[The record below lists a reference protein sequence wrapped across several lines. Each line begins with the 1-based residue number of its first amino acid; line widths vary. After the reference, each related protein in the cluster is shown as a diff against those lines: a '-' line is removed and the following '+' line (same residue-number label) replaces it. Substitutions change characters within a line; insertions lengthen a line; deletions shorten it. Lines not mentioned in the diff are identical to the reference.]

1 MDNSSDFVKKR
12 APTLYGIIVFKIG
25 KGVLFVGL
33 ALFLYC
39 MSDNNLPQEWSKF
52 INQHWMQHVLNLLRV
67 HPANK
72 FFTHIAEWAARITQ
86 AHMLTAAVGTLC
98 YGVLA
103 LVEGI
108 GMAFRGSWAG
118 WLAISESGFFI
129 PIEIYEL
136 TRPGKSSWFLFG
148 ILVTNIFIV
157 WYLVKYRH
165 RLFKHHFHH
174 HTDSPAKST
183 PSH

>member
-1 MDNSSDFVKKR
+1 MGTGADSIKKR
-12 APTLYGIIVFKIG
+12 APTLYGIIVFKLV
-25 KGVLFVGL
+25 KGALFVGV
-33 ALFLYC
+33 ALTLYC
-39 MSDNNLPQEWSKF
+39 LSDNNISEEWSDF
-52 INQHWMQHVLNLLRV
+52 LNQHWVKHMLELLRV

-72 FFTHIAEWAARITQ
+72 FFTHIAEWAGRVTVANMI
-86 AHMLTAAVGTLC
+86 TAAVGTLC

-103 LVEGI
+103 MVEGI

-136 TRPGKSSWFLFG
+136 TRPGKANWFLFG

-157 WYLVKYRH
+157 WYLVKNRH

-174 HTDSPAKST
+174 HTENPVESP
-183 PSH
+183 